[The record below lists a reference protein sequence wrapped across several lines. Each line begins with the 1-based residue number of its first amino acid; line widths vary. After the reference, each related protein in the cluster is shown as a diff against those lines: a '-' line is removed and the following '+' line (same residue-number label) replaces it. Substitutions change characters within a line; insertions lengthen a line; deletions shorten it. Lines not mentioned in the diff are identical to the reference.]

1 MAKESRFC
9 VLIIDKID
17 SLPESHNDHLLTLL
31 HDFHDT
37 VSVIAITNHPW
48 NLGKHTG
55 CFTKKIGNS
64 NGSSSTFIKYLF
76 DPFWYSR
83 DVLKTAQNFNFFF

>member
-1 MAKESRFC
+1 MAKESNFC

-31 HDFHDT
+31 HDFHET

-55 CFTKKIGNS
+55 CFIEKIGNQ
-64 NGSSSTFIKYLF
+64 NGSSTFTK
-76 DPFWYSR
+76 SK
-83 DVLKTAQNFNFFF
+83 VLTHFGKA

>member
-1 MAKESRFC
+1 MAKECNFC

-31 HDFHDT
+31 HHFHGT

-48 NLGKHTG
+48 NLGKSFG
-55 CFTKKIGNS
+55 CFTESKQLGNM
-64 NGSSSTFIKYLF
+64 NRFLKVKNLV
-76 DPFWYSR
+76 
-83 DVLKTAQNFNFFF
+83 VL